1 MSHKSQTSLDG
12 RQNIVKTP
20 FGTEKSTLLRL
31 VVSFHAKK
39 QTNESTGEKKF
50 PGRKLVTFV
59 TEQKIRGCKPNRKI
73 SFTFL
78 MSVADLRIKK
88 FSGC

>member
-39 QTNESTGEKKF
+39 QTNESAGEEIPGKKTCDICD
-50 PGRKLVTFV
+50 R
-59 TEQKIRGCKPNRKI
+59 TEDKG
-73 SFTFL
+73 
-78 MSVADLRIKK
+78 M
-88 FSGC
+88 